1 MRFRNR
7 AEAGRALARYIA
19 AQGTPSFDRVIALP
33 RGGVPVAYEIALA
46 LGVPLDIFFTKKIP
60 SPFNPEVAIGAVSE
74 NGYVTLNTYAVKALG
89 VPQSYIDT
97 KRIEIMRSMAQ
108 KRKRYAM
115 PRAAVRGEDLLLVDD
130 GVATGA
136 SMLLAIEAL
145 RKEGATTV
153 SVAVPVMPRE
163 AYEPIEQKAD
173 SVYLLHS
180 ADDFL
185 AVGHYYEDFHQLSD
199 EEVMRYLSNVSK

>member
-1 MRFRNR
+1 
-7 AEAGRALARYIA
+7 
-19 AQGTPSFDRVIALP
+19 
-33 RGGVPVAYEIALA
+33 
-46 LGVPLDIFFTKKIP
+46 
-60 SPFNPEVAIGAVSE
+60 
-74 NGYVTLNTYAVKALG
+74 
-89 VPQSYIDT
+89 
-97 KRIEIMRSMAQ
+97 MAQ

-145 RKEGATTV
+145 RKEGAARV

>member
-1 MRFRNR
+1 MRFRDR
-7 AEAGRALARYIA
+7 KEAGRALARYIA
-19 AQGTPSFDRVIALP
+19 QQGATPFQRVVALP
-33 RGGVPVAYEIALA
+33 RGGVPVAYEIAQA
-46 LGVPLDIFFTKKIP
+46 FGMPLDIFFTKKIP

-74 NGYVTLNTYAVKALG
+74 NGYTTLNHFAVQRLG
-89 VPQSYIDT
+89 VPQRYIET
-97 KRIEIMRSMAQ
+97 KRSEIVQSMAQ
-108 KRKRYAM
+108 KRKRYAI
-115 PRAAVRGEDLLLVDD
+115 PRHPLKGEDLLLVDD

-145 RKEGATTV
+145 CKEGAATV

-163 AYEPIEQKAD
+163 AYEPIAKQAD
-173 SVYLLHS
+173 RLYVLHI

-199 EEVMRYLSNVSK
+199 EEVMRYLANGSK